1 MPDLERY
8 EWLVLKNGDRA
19 QAKWGTSGK
28 NREKEGFREN
38 YPGHGYTNEV
48 IFTQVR
54 KGQKPELFI
63 VTHKMKHFI
72 LP

>member
-8 EWLVLKNGDRA
+8 ELLVLKMGDRA

-48 IFTQVR
+48 IFT
-54 KGQKPELFI
+54 
-63 VTHKMKHFI
+63 
-72 LP
+72 